1 MIMSTNRDTRI
12 AFYGTMPYDRKTFD
26 KINED
31 FGFEIK
37 YFTGNVHRDNLVL
50 AKGCKVVC
58 VFVNDNVDAEAIREF
73 KAMGVELIAL
83 RCAGFNNVDLEAA
96 RAEGI
101 RVVRVPAYS
110 PYAVAEYALA
120 LMLSLNRKIQRA
132 SWRTRDGNFSLN
144 GLLGFDMH
152 GKTVGI
158 IGTGKIAKVLIGI
171 LRGFGM
177 NILAYDVY
185 PDHAFAEANGVKYVS
200 LDELYAGSDII
211 SLHCPLTPETEYII
225 NKESIAKMKPGVMI
239 INTGRGLLI
248 NSEDLIEGLKS
259 RHVGFAGLDVY
270 EEEANYFFKDKSDR
284 IIEDDTLA
292 RLLSFNNVIMTSHQ
306 AFFTAEATDNIAKT
320 TFGNIEAY
328 LSGADLE
335 NEVK

>member
-1 MIMSTNRDTRI
+1 
-12 AFYGTMPYDRKTFD
+12 
-26 KINED
+26 
-31 FGFEIK
+31 
-37 YFTGNVHRDNLVL
+37 
-50 AKGCKVVC
+50 
-58 VFVNDNVDAEAIREF
+58 
-73 KAMGVELIAL
+73 
-83 RCAGFNNVDLEAA
+83 
-96 RAEGI
+96 
-101 RVVRVPAYS
+101 
-110 PYAVAEYALA
+110 
-120 LMLSLNRKIQRA
+120 MLSLNRKIQRA

-158 IGTGKIAKVLIGI
+158 IGTGKIAKVLVGI

-177 NILAYDVY
+177 KILAYDVY
-185 PDHAFAEANGVKYVS
+185 PDYAFAEANDVKYVT

-225 NKESIAKMKPGVMI
+225 NSESIAKMKRGVMI
-239 INTGRGLLI
+239 VNTGRGLLI
-248 NSEDLIEGLKS
+248 NSEDLIHGLKS
-259 RHVGFAGLDVY
+259 GQVGFAALDVY
-270 EEEANYFFKDKSDR
+270 EEEANYFFRDKSDR

-320 TFGNIEAY
+320 TLGNILDYIEGRE
-328 LSGADLE
+328 LD

>member
-1 MIMSTNRDTRI
+1 MDNKDIRI

-26 KINED
+26 KVNED
-31 FGFEIK
+31 FGFEMK
-37 YFTGNVHRDNLVL
+37 YFMANTHKDNLIL
-50 AKGCKVVC
+50 SKGCKVVC
-58 VFVNDNVDAEAIREF
+58 AFVNDNIDAEAVATLKEN
-73 KAMGVELIAL
+73 GVELIAL
-83 RCAGFNNVDLEAA
+83 RCAGFNNVDIEAA
-96 RAEGI
+96 RSVGI

-110 PYAVAEYALA
+110 PHAVAEYALA

-185 PDHAFAEANGVKYVS
+185 PDYAFAEANDVKYLS
-200 LDELYAGSDII
+200 LDELYRQSDII

-225 NKESIAKMKPGVMI
+225 NRDSIAKMKKGVMI

-259 RHVGFAGLDVY
+259 GQVGFAGLDVY

-284 IIEDDTLA
+284 IIQDDTLA

-306 AFFTAEATDNIAKT
+306 AFFTAEATDNIAT
-320 TFGNIEAY
+320 TTLGNIQAWARGKELA
-328 LSGADLE
+328 